1 MATRMMRTG
10 LWAIFLGLIVCVPM
24 SAAGIK
30 LYLKDGTYQLV
41 KTFKVEGNRVRYYS
55 LERGDWEEVPKSL
68 VDFSATRRG
77 EEQEKATERKILEQA
92 RRIEHQ
98 RFDSIP
104 ATGYQIKPGIG
115 LPTTEGVYLFD
126 GNVVWPLVQS
136 AAKVERDRR
145 RLALSLALPAP
156 LLKDRTWVVL
166 EGAKAAVRV
175 AARRPIFFIEATDNW
190 GTKAVLIPLKI
201 LHHNRLALIMC
212 DVNYFKRINDRYGHL
227 MGDYVLAQVATIL
240 KYCVRG
246 SDYIVRYGGDEFV
259 IILPETEETG
269 ANIVLQRIH
278 QKVAE
283 WDRENRVGEF
293 PISVSLGLYHHVPG
307 QAAEKDLA
315 EADSRMYQAKQALH
329 ANQSSAAAEPKL
341 K

>member
-10 LWAIFLGLIVCVPM
+10 LWAILLGLIVCVPM

-201 LHHNRLALIMC
+201 LHHNRLVETIQTGIGVGKSGELRRTIPLEQT
-212 DVNYFKRINDRYGHL
+212 R
-227 MGDYVLAQVATIL
+227 VAPGIYQL
-240 KYCVRG
+240 KP
-246 SDYIVRYGGDEFV
+246 IE
-259 IILPETEETG
+259 P
-269 ANIVLQRIH
+269 LQ
-278 QKVAE
+278 
-283 WDRENRVGEF
+283 
-293 PISVSLGLYHHVPG
+293 PG
-307 QAAEKDLA
+307 QYAIGELMPGGKLNTDVWDFGIAGT
-315 EADSRMYQAKQALH
+315 SRLP
-329 ANQSSAAAEPKL
+329 SASR
-341 K
+341 